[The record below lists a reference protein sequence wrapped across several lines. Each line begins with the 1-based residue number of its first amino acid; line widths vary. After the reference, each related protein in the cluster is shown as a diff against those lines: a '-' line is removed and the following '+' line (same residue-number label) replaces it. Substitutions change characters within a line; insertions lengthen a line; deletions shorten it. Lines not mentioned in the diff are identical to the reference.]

1 MVGKTVGRPFF
12 VRSERAFEGNR
23 FAQEHQQQAFDCL
36 LHEAES
42 LEDESPRVAE
52 QLLADSKEGVA
63 A

>member
-1 MVGKTVGRPFF
+1 MAGKAVGRPFF
-12 VRSERAFEGNR
+12 VRSERTFEGNR

-36 LHEAES
+36 LREAES
-42 LEDESPRVAE
+42 LENEVARVTE